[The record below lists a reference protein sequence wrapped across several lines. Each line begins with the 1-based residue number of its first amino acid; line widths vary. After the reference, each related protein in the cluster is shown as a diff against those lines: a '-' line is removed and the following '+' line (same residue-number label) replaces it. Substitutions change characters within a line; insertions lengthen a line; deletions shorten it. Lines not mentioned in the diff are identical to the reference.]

1 MKNNILE
8 KIEKINEE
16 KKLSE
21 DSKKVILIK
30 IFDNLIIGTA
40 VISLFTIL
48 VLSALFLDKQT
59 LVNIYNLSSIIMIA
73 FAIFI
78 FEVAYKKDSGS
89 LAVYGIEMLVISIVI
104 LFMPYSLVKLN
115 AFPLK
120 IINVYV
126 VIYYIT
132 KAIIMYS
139 RYKSKTLLE
148 NSDIKQIVKK
158 ESKDSKVEEAIEE
171 IKKNKQ
177 EDLNDKQNQDTK
189 KVTKKR
195 TTKKAANTKKATNKS
210 KTATKETTKSKAEAS
225 KKEGSEEKKTEN
237 PKTVAAKKKTTT
249 KKAAT
254 SKTGETKKSSAVKS
268 TPKKTTTAKK
278 KEEPKQET
286 TAPKKRGRPRKE
298 TSTK

>member
-1 MKNNILE
+1 MRNSVLE
-8 KIEKINEE
+8 KIEKINED
-16 KKLSE
+16 KKLTE
-21 DSKKVILIK
+21 DLKKIIFKK
-30 IFDNLIIGTA
+30 IFDNLFIGTN
-40 VISLFTIL
+40 VILLFTIL

-59 LVNIYNLSSIIMIA
+59 LVNIYNLSSIVMLA
-73 FAIFI
+73 SAIFI

-89 LAVYGIEMLVISIVI
+89 LAINGIEMLVTSIVI

-126 VIYYIT
+126 VIYYIA

-177 EDLNDKQNQDTK
+177 EDLNDKQNLDTK

-195 TTKKAANTKKATNKS
+195 TTKKAINTKKATNKS

-225 KKEGSEEKKTEN
+225 KKEGSEEKKNEK

-249 KKAAT
+249 KKVAT
-254 SKTGETKKSSAVKS
+254 NKTAETKKAAEVKS
-268 TPKKTTTAKK
+268 TTKKTTTAKK
-278 KEEPKQET
+278 KEESKKET
-286 TAPKKRGRPRKE
+286 TTPKKRGRPRKE